1 MLDIN
6 SLLFARNFFCDAER
20 DYILAKNNNQRQV
33 IIRRI
38 QGYLQ
43 SNPELTIL
51 LNEGCASGLFRSG
64 YIDSDFGNVTRIIN
78 QKIKSFE

>member
-1 MLDIN
+1 MLDKN
-6 SLLFARNFFCDAER
+6 TLLSARLFFDGAER
-20 DYILAKNNNQRQV
+20 EYILAKDNNQRQV
-33 IIRRI
+33 IVRRI
-38 QGYLQ
+38 HGYLQ

-64 YIDSDFGNVTRIIN
+64 YIDSDFVNVTRIIN